1 MAVCSMLYQLATRP
15 EEQEKLHQEL
25 CRILPDPSQPL
36 TPDKLDQMIYLKA
49 FIKEVFRYDTCNNS
63 ACFILVE

>member
-25 CRILPDPSQPL
+25 CRIMPDSSEPL
-36 TPDKLDQMIYLKA
+36 TAAKLDQMVYLKA
-49 FIKEVFRYDTCNNS
+49 FIKEVFRCVLELSTNFGS
-63 ACFILVE
+63 G